1 MKKYILFYLFLTL
14 FQSTAQAQVCQVI
27 VSHVITGNQVQY
39 YGTSPDNPTAWSWFF
54 NGGSPMTSS
63 LQNPVVTYAAPG
75 TYISALS
82 VSGGPNSCSASLS
95 NKQDTVTILTTGIQ
109 EKPVKDGVRQL
120 TSGPTPTFEISSIRD
135 QQVTIQLFDAGGNLI
150 DVIFK
155 GLLRQGINTLQLEA
169 YGLKGGSYILSIN
182 GVQASFSTKFFW
194 KE

>member
-1 MKKYILFYLFLTL
+1 MKKYILILLGISL
-14 FQSTAQAQVCQVI
+14 FQQVAEAQVCQVI

-39 YGTSPDNPTAWSWFF
+39 YGTSPDSPAAWSWFF

-82 VSGGPNSCSASLS
+82 VSGGPNNCSASLS
-95 NKQDTVTILTTGIQ
+95 NKQDTVTILTT
-109 EKPVKDGVRQL
+109 
-120 TSGPTPTFEISSIRD
+120 SIRD

-169 YGLKGGSYILSIN
+169 YGLKGGSYILTIN